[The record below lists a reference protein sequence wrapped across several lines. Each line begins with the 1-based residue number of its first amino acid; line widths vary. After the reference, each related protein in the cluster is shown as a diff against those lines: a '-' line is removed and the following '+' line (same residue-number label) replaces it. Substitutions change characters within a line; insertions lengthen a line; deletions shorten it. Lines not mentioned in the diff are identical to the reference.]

1 MILKLLRDDTRG
13 AVIVEFSVTIGVFLL
28 LTFGLIQAGLLLWTN
43 SALQHGVE
51 YAARCASVN
60 YSANQ
65 MGLNTSCFGVAPGTV
80 TNNIIE
86 QYAIDHSY
94 GLVPAINNFQVIF
107 TPPPGGAL
115 GCPTNVGYQVI
126 ATYQYNVLEYI
137 FPAVTLNA
145 TSKFPVSCS

>member
-1 MILKLLRDDTRG
+1 MKLRQLRDDTRG
-13 AVIVEFSVTIGVFLL
+13 AVIVEFSVTVAFFLA

-65 MGLNTSCFGVAPGTV
+65 MGLNTSCFGVAPGAV
-80 TNNIIE
+80 TNDTIK

-94 GLVPAINNFQVIF
+94 GLVPAIDKFNVTF
-107 TPPPGGAL
+107 TPPPAGVCGT
-115 GCPTNVGYQVI
+115 GYGYQVT
-126 ATYQYNVLEYI
+126 ASAPYNLMHYI
-137 FPAVTLNA
+137 FSLTLTA
-145 TSKFPVSCS
+145 SSKFPINCS